1 MATPDGEGRGRRAM
15 RIPPFNTYLGTEF
28 VRRGEGEVEVALEL
42 QPHHLNRRGVAHG
55 GVVTA
60 LLDSALGAA
69 VISSM
74 PPEWWCATTS
84 LSTQFIGGAGAG
96 RLFATGRLLRR
107 GRHVAFAGGEVRD
120 AAGKLIATAS
130 GTWHLWHHRP
140 DAPRRTETGP
150 FIVLRDGGRRLRVGK
165 ILAVGRNYTD
175 HVAEMKAPAGRPPVF
190 FLKPPSAIVS
200 GGGSVELPTDA
211 GSVHHEVEMVLAIG
225 RAGRAIPAERAMEHV
240 LGFAVGLDLTL
251 RDVQSEAKRHGEPW
265 SLAKGFDGSAPLSAV
280 APRDEVGDGSGLT
293 IRLEVN
299 GELRQSGN
307 TAQML
312 RTSAEL
318 VAEASRWL
326 TLDPGDLIFTGTPA
340 GVGPLAPGDRLE
352 ATLEKVGKLV
362 LTVAARTG

>member
-1 MATPDGEGRGRRAM
+1 
-15 RIPPFNTYLGTEF
+15 
-28 VRRGEGEVEVALEL
+28 
-42 QPHHLNRRGVAHG
+42 
-55 GVVTA
+55 
-60 LLDSALGAA
+60 
-69 VISSM
+69 
-74 PPEWWCATTS
+74 
-84 LSTQFIGGAGAG
+84 
-96 RLFATGRLLRR
+96 
-107 GRHVAFAGGEVRD
+107 
-120 AAGKLIATAS
+120 
-130 GTWHLWHHRP
+130 
-140 DAPRRTETGP
+140 
-150 FIVLRDGGRRLRVGK
+150 
-165 ILAVGRNYTD
+165 
-175 HVAEMKAPAGRPPVF
+175 MKAPAGRPPVF